1 MPHST
6 VRWIG
11 GKQFIGVDSAQH
23 SVVVSTAEENVGMS
37 PSDLLL
43 VALASC
49 TAVDVVEI
57 LQKKRQSLTSLEIQV
72 DGEQD
77 AKNPWPFRKIHLM
90 YRLKGSN
97 LDPKSVDDAIRIAEE
112 KYCTVAATIRGVA
125 EISYSFEILE

>member
-11 GKQFIGVDSAQH
+11 GKQFIGVDSAHH
-23 SVVVSTAEENVGMS
+23 SVVVSTVEENVGMA

-57 LQKKRQSLTSLEIQV
+57 LRKKRQPLTGLEIQV

-77 AKNPWPFRKIHLM
+77 EKNPWPFRHI
-90 YRLKGSN
+90 RLHYKLQGSG

-125 EISYSFEILE
+125 KISYSFEITD